1 MNKEKATEFV
11 VKELGKH
18 HNRNEI
24 IITLCEQMRL
34 NWHEAEVL
42 VQEIESQQDRAIAI
56 RQSPVIIILG
66 IGISLV
72 GIGMALNSSLYI
84 INFFRSQHNT
94 FSVMD
99 ALELRTLYL
108 QAGALLTGLIMIA
121 GGIIGNWQLF
131 SKLLKG

>member
-24 IITLCEQMRL
+24 IIALCEQMRL
-34 NWHEAEVL
+34 NWHEAEL
-42 VQEIESQQDRAIAI
+42 FVQETESQQDRAIAI

-66 IGISLV
+66 IGILLV

-108 QAGALLTGLIMIA
+108 QAGALFNRI
-121 GGIIGNWQLF
+121 NHDCRRNHW
-131 SKLLKG
+131 